1 MLIRVSGGNS
11 GIKEYLEEGVKNGRD
26 YTRDELDQRVILAG
40 DLEATNDVIQRIDSD
55 HERYMHVTLS
65 FKEDHI
71 DESILQS
78 ITDEFRQFIMSAYDD
93 DEYSFYAEAHL
104 PKIKTLVDSKSGE
117 LVERKPHIHIVIP
130 EINLRTNQRLEP
142 LGKVDHNKSY
152 LDAFQEVINEKYGLA
167 SPKVHVRG
175 KFTDESTLSQGEV
188 FAGANKHVKQSV
200 LTQIIT
206 HDIRSQDALKTHLL
220 EQGFQV
226 KARNPGKPDSYLNIK
241 SPGSP
246 KGVNLK
252 DNVFQS
258 TFLALPAHEKQAQ
271 LQTTTPSQYLSPGK
285 PYKAPERAHQTLE
298 LWHTQRAAEVRF
310 TTCRNRKT
318 YQALSQD
325 DQHAFLTQKQEAARG
340 VPTPSIEPRH
350 PRRDAEH
357 DLRTAGEYLS
367 DAQRDRDGIKPGV
380 RRIVDRRAVRTVC
393 AALQRCER
401 HQEPPRSLA
410 VPERQRSDNP
420 VNHYQQQR
428 EQVAQAKLVPLTHR
442 VCAAPLL
449 QYLAQTHGVQPEK
462 YPITTG
468 KDGRD
473 RIVCGNRK
481 LNVSDFL
488 TKEMSLSWKEAQAV
502 LAQHENA
509 RPHSRKQ
516 FTEQWQPTFSQ
527 QRKNAWQAQISQEKH
542 QRTTRYDEYKTE
554 KNAIYGDNSLSRIER
569 KAALSVAR
577 MNKVLADMEYQS
589 QRQAARQRLK
599 EAYPSTPQAQY
610 QRFENRHQ
618 QTEGHIMETTL
629 HGQLL
634 DHGTAPYEFKEE
646 NKQSYF
652 IKVKQP
658 NQKVRTVWGAGLS
671 SALEKSQAQR
681 GDDINLTR
689 NDNPSLQKHPI
700 VNWEIQ
706 KMENVKTHE
715 HASQE
720 KAKPIPEK
728 PIELTN
734 KVLDEKLQASRLLV
748 HYPKLKEMGVG
759 PEHIQKTDSGDKINY
774 NDKAYSVTQLMR
786 ETHSLSPKKVNDELK
801 LLYEAQERDQARMR
815 AYKENYMT
823 QVREPLPREPRDNN
837 APTKEIPDAVISAKD
852 KTQRHAPLPAR
863 DFDDITHKTDAQGNV
878 SYFHAGK
885 EIVVDRGNA
894 VYTSSEE
901 NKAVEIGLRLS
912 IEKFGKTLDV
922 QGTPEY
928 KAQITDIAVKNNLK
942 IEFTDP
948 AMNEMMAQKQAQ
960 HHKGMNII
968 QQARSQREN
977 KPSPIDQG
985 QQQTAQQTQKP
996 GTTWTR

>member
-26 YTRDELDQRVILAG
+26 HTRDELDQRVILAG
-40 DLEATNDVIQRIDSD
+40 DLDATNDVIQRIDSD

-78 ITDEFRQFIMSAYDD
+78 VTDEFRQFIMSAYDD

-104 PKIKTLVDSKSGE
+104 PKIKTLIDSKSGA
-117 LVERKPHIHIVIP
+117 LVERKPHIHVVIP

-152 LDAFQEVINEKYGLA
+152 LDAFQEVMNEKYGLA
-167 SPKVHVRG
+167 SPKIHVRG

-188 FAGANKHVKQSV
+188 FAGANKQVKQSV
-200 LTQIIT
+200 LTQIMT
-206 HDIRSQDALKTHLL
+206 HDIRSQDALKAHLL

-226 KARNPGKPDSYLNIK
+226 KARNPDRPDSYLNIK

-246 KGVNLK
+246 KGINLK
-252 DNVFQS
+252 DNVFHA
-258 TFLALPAHEKQAQ
+258 TFLALPANEKQAQ
-271 LQTTTPSQYLSPGK
+271 LQTTTPTQYHSPGR
-285 PYKAPERAHQTLE
+285 PYKAPELAHKTLE
-298 LWHTQRAAEVRF
+298 LWYTQRAAEVRF

-318 YQALSQD
+318 YHALSQD
-325 DQHAFLTQKQEAARG
+325 DQRAFLIQKQEAARG
-340 VPTPSIEPRH
+340 VPIPSTEPRH
-350 PRRDAEH
+350 PRRDAEQ

-367 DAQRDRDGIKPGV
+367 DAQRHRDGIKPGV

-401 HQEPPRSLA
+401 HQEPPRIAS
-410 VPERQRSDNP
+410 VPDRQRSDNP
-420 VNHYQQQR
+420 VSHYQQQR
-428 EQVAQAKLVPLTHR
+428 EHVTQAERAPLTHTVR
-442 VCAAPLL
+442 AAPLL

-481 LNVSDFL
+481 LNVNDFL

-502 LAQHENA
+502 LTQHEKA
-509 RPHSRKQ
+509 RPNARKQ
-516 FTEQWQPTFSQ
+516 FTEQWQPAFTQ
-527 QRKNAWQAQISQEKH
+527 QRKNAWQMQISQEKR
-542 QRTTRYDEYKTE
+542 QRTTLNDEYKTE
-554 KNAIYGDNSLSRIER
+554 RNAIYGDNDLSRIER

-577 MNKVLADMEYQS
+577 MNKVLADMEYQAN
-589 QRQAARQRLK
+589 RQIARRQLN
-599 EAYPSTPQAQY
+599 EIYPSTPQAQY
-610 QRFENRHQ
+610 QCFENRHQ
-618 QTEGHIMETTL
+618 QTEGNMMETSIQ
-629 HGQLL
+629 GQLL

-646 NKQSYF
+646 NKKSYF
-652 IKVKQP
+652 IKIKQP

-671 SALEKSQAQR
+671 TALGKSEAQR
-681 GDDINLTR
+681 GDDINMTR
-689 NDNPSLQKHPI
+689 NDSHSSQKTAI

-706 KMENVKTHE
+706 KMENTKTHE
-715 HASQE
+715 RDTQDKTKPTSE
-720 KAKPIPEK
+720 KS
-728 PIELTN
+728 IEITN

-748 HYPKLKEMGVG
+748 HYPKLKEMGIE
-759 PEHIQKTDSGDKINY
+759 PEHIQKTDNGDKINY

-786 ETHSLSPKKVNDELK
+786 ETHSLSPKRVNDELK
-801 LLYEAQERDQARMR
+801 PLYETQERDKERMR
-815 AYKENYMT
+815 EYKESYMT
-823 QVREPLPREPRDNN
+823 QVREPLPRGARDNN
-837 APTKEIPDAVISAKD
+837 EPTKETAETIITPKD
-852 KTQRHAPLPAR
+852 KTQHYAPLPAR
-863 DFDDITHKTDAQGNV
+863 NFDDVTHKTDAKGNV

-894 VYTSSEE
+894 VYTRSEE

-948 AMNEMMAQKQAQ
+948 AMNDMMAQKQAQ

-977 KPSPIDQG
+977 KPSPAEHG

-996 GTTWTR
+996 GTTWQR

>member
-40 DLEATNDVIQRIDSD
+40 DLEATNDVIQRIDSE

-71 DESILQS
+71 DESILHS

-104 PKIKTLVDSKSGE
+104 PKIKTLVDNKSGE

-175 KFTDESTLSQGEV
+175 KFTDESTLSQGKV

-200 LTQIIT
+200 LTQIIEQ
-206 HDIRSQDALKTHLL
+206 DIRSQADLKVHLL
-220 EQGFQV
+220 EHGFQV
-226 KARNPGKPDSYLNIK
+226 KERHPGKPDSYLNIK
-241 SPGSP
+241 PPGSP
-246 KGVNLK
+246 KGVNLR
-252 DNVFQS
+252 DNVFQP
-258 TFLALPAHEKQAQ
+258 TFLALPAHEKQTQ
-271 LQTTTPSQYLSPGK
+271 LQTTIQGQYHSPGQA
-285 PYKAPERAHQTLE
+285 YKAPEIAHQTLE
-298 LWHTQRAAEVRF
+298 RWYTQRAAEVRF
-310 TTCRNRKT
+310 ITCRNRKT

-325 DQHAFLTQKQEAARG
+325 DQRAFLTPKKEAARG
-340 VPTPSIEPRH
+340 VPTPGTEPRRT
-350 PRRDAEH
+350 RRDAEQ

-367 DAQRDRDGIKPGV
+367 DAQRDSHGIKPGI

-401 HQEPPRSLA
+401 HQEPPRPFT
-410 VPERQRSDNP
+410 VPERQRCDNP
-420 VNHYQQQR
+420 VSHYQQQR
-428 EQVAQAKLVPLTHR
+428 EQATQAEHVPQAHTVR
-442 VCAAPLL
+442 AAPLL

-516 FTEQWQPTFSQ
+516 FTEQWQPAFTQ
-527 QRKNAWQAQISQEKH
+527 QRKNAWQAQISQEKS
-542 QRTTRYDEYKTE
+542 QRTTRYSEYKAE

-577 MNKVLADMEYQS
+577 MNKVLADMEYQAN
-589 QRQAARQRLK
+589 RQIARQRLK
-599 EAYPSTPQAQY
+599 DAYPTTPQSQY

-652 IKVKQP
+652 IKIKQP

-689 NDNPSLQKHPI
+689 NDSHASQKKII

-706 KMENVKTHE
+706 KMETVKTHE
-715 HASQE
+715 QTS
-720 KAKPIPEK
+720 PEK
-728 PIELTN
+728 PIDITN

-748 HYPKLKEMGVG
+748 HYPKLKEMGIG

-801 LLYEAQERDQARMR
+801 PLYETQERDKERMR

-837 APTKEIPDAVISAKD
+837 TPTKEIADAVITPKD

-894 VYTSSEE
+894 VYTRSEE

-922 QGTPEY
+922 KGTPEY

-948 AMNEMMAQKQAQ
+948 AMNEMMAQKYAQ

-968 QQARSQREN
+968 QQAQSQREN
-977 KPSPIDQG
+977 KQAQTEQG

-996 GTTWTR
+996 GTTRQR

>member
-1 MLIRVSGGNS
+1 MTNSKAVWRVLIRPSGGHS

-26 YTRDELDQRVILAG
+26 YTRDELDHRLILDG
-40 DLEATNDVIQRIDSD
+40 DLQITHKVIEAMETEGQR
-55 HERYMHVTLS
+55 YLHVTLS
-65 FKEDHI
+65 FKEDAIPH
-71 DESILQS
+71 EQMQS
-78 ITDEFRQFIMSAYDD
+78 ITEEFRQFAMHAYEE
-93 DEYSFYAEAHL
+93 DEYNFYAEAHL

-117 LVERKPHIHIVIP
+117 LVERKPHIHVVIP

-142 LGKVDHNKSY
+142 FGKVDHNKIY
-152 LDAFQEVINEKYGLA
+152 LDAFQEVMNEKYGLA

-175 KFTDESTLSQGEV
+175 KFTDESTLSLGEV

-226 KARNPGKPDSYLNIK
+226 KARNSDRPDSYLNIK

-271 LQTTTPSQYLSPGK
+271 LQTTTPNPYHSPGQT
-285 PYKAPERAHQTLE
+285 YKAPEVAHQMLAH
-298 LWHTQRAAEVRF
+298 WQAQRAAEVRF
-310 TTCRNRKT
+310 VVKRNKAT
-318 YQALSQD
+318 YHALSPED
-325 DQHAFLTQKQEAARG
+325 KLTFLAEKQEAARG
-340 VPTPSIEPRH
+340 VPAPSIEPRH

-428 EQVAQAKLVPLTHR
+428 EQVTQAERVPLTHKVR
-442 VCAAPLL
+442 AAPLL

-516 FTEQWQPTFSQ
+516 FTEQWQPAFTQ
-527 QRKNAWQAQISQEKH
+527 QRKKAWQAQISQEKH

-569 KAALSVAR
+569 KAV
-577 MNKVLADMEYQS
+577 
-589 QRQAARQRLK
+589 
-599 EAYPSTPQAQY
+599 
-610 QRFENRHQ
+610 
-618 QTEGHIMETTL
+618 
-629 HGQLL
+629 
-634 DHGTAPYEFKEE
+634 
-646 NKQSYF
+646 
-652 IKVKQP
+652 
-658 NQKVRTVWGAGLS
+658 
-671 SALEKSQAQR
+671 
-681 GDDINLTR
+681 
-689 NDNPSLQKHPI
+689 
-700 VNWEIQ
+700 
-706 KMENVKTHE
+706 
-715 HASQE
+715 
-720 KAKPIPEK
+720 
-728 PIELTN
+728 
-734 KVLDEKLQASRLLV
+734 
-748 HYPKLKEMGVG
+748 
-759 PEHIQKTDSGDKINY
+759 
-774 NDKAYSVTQLMR
+774 VTQ
-786 ETHSLSPKKVNDELK
+786 
-801 LLYEAQERDQARMR
+801 
-815 AYKENYMT
+815 
-823 QVREPLPREPRDNN
+823 
-837 APTKEIPDAVISAKD
+837 I
-852 KTQRHAPLPAR
+852 
-863 DFDDITHKTDAQGNV
+863 
-878 SYFHAGK
+878 
-885 EIVVDRGNA
+885 
-894 VYTSSEE
+894 
-901 NKAVEIGLRLS
+901 
-912 IEKFGKTLDV
+912 
-922 QGTPEY
+922 
-928 KAQITDIAVKNNLK
+928 
-942 IEFTDP
+942 
-948 AMNEMMAQKQAQ
+948 
-960 HHKGMNII
+960 
-968 QQARSQREN
+968 
-977 KPSPIDQG
+977 
-985 QQQTAQQTQKP
+985 
-996 GTTWTR
+996 